1 LLFTSDEVIMP
12 KYIIRAETNVLYER
26 VIEATSEADAWE
38 KGKALPE
45 CDFHLVGEYDHVVYD
60 VEQTDDDEDI
70 E

>member
-1 LLFTSDEVIMP
+1 MP
-12 KYIIRAETNVLYER
+12 KFIIRAETNVMYER